1 MAVYKRK
8 NMWYID
14 YYINVNGQRER
25 RREPVSTR
33 KDVAEARLKEYRE
46 MIKNGKGPEVVTL
59 KNANHEAN
67 VLKPTDRV
75 VPTLNQFIPVFMKLH
90 GRDRSKKMQ
99 ESYRFSL
106 GHLAPVFRKV
116 HLNNITKVMVKTYMA
131 NRGNDG
137 ASCSTINRE
146 VACLKCILSRA
157 VEWEYIEKNPIQGL
171 RMLKEPPPLER
182 YLTKEEAERLIAVS
196 PLYLR
201 DIIIF
206 ALGTGVRKSE
216 MFNLKWD
223 DVVIN
228 EIFKYGEITVIG
240 KGNKRRTIRMN
251 KTVYNLLVRKSKE
264 KNSLYVFP
272 SMKTDKNLTH
282 VKRSF
287 ASALKKAGI
296 ENFRFHDLR
305 HTAASWMVQGGADLY
320 SVQKILGH
328 SSIRTTQ
335 RYAHLSPGYLESE
348 IGKID
353 NFLSPGKESK
363 KEFSTHTEKAVV

>member
-14 YYINVNGQRER
+14 YYINVNGEKER

-33 KDVAEARLKEYRE
+33 KDVAEARLKEYRKL
-46 MIKNGKGPEVVTL
+46 IKNGDDTKVVSLGKT
-59 KNANHEAN
+59 KHKKH
-67 VLKPTDRV
+67 VLNPTDRV

-90 GRDRSKKMQ
+90 GRDRSKKTQ

-106 GHLAPVFRKV
+106 GHLVPVFGKV
-116 HLNNITKVMVKTYMA
+116 RLNNITKVMVKTYMA
-131 NRGNDG
+131 NRGNDS
-137 ASCSTINRE
+137 ASNSTINRE

-157 VEWEYIEKNPIQGL
+157 AEWEYIEKNTIQGL
-171 RMLKEPPPLER
+171 RMLKEPSPIER

-196 PLYLR
+196 PPYLR

-216 MFNLKWD
+216 MFNLKWN

-228 EIFKYGEITVIG
+228 EVFKYGEITVIG
-240 KGNKRRTIRMN
+240 KGNKRRNIRMN
-251 KTVYNLLVRKSKE
+251 KIVYDLLIRKSKE
-264 KNSLYVFP
+264 KNSPYVFP

-287 ASALKKAGI
+287 ASALRKAGI

-353 NFLSPGKESK
+353 NFLSPEKESR
-363 KEFSTHTEKAVV
+363 EEISNHVGKAVV